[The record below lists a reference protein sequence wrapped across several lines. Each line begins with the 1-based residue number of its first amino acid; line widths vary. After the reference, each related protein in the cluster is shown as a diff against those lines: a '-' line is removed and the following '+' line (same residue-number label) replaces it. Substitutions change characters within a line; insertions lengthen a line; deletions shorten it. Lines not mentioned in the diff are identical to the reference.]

1 MTRSLQEMEMTQ
13 FTEEMAMISSIQVK
27 AMTRSMAAKA
37 MIDSQQ
43 VGIHQ
48 DLIFLTVKAEMTA
61 SRVA

>member
-1 MTRSLQEMEMTQ
+1 MEMTQ

>member
-1 MTRSLQEMEMTQ
+1 MTQ

-48 DLIFLTVKAEMTA
+48 DLIFFTVKAEMTA